1 MDLRGFYQVVEATT
15 AEKLRL
21 IPTIEQLEKYYSFL
35 ARFREGSWL
44 SDQNLQDTCSDRM
57 VAIRGEIQSRRM
69 EAHSERQHGEAIAL
83 GQQTLK
89 TSSQNLCW
97 SNCDSDSW
105 HCTNLALQYWHIQ
118 SWPSIANVIPAN
130 DNAQIRITGTG
141 GNRQH
146 FHAIAETV
154 GNRNAV
160 TNTAVRIPAVKL
172 GHSPKCENNFALRAV
187 HFSVVLLCRTCKT
200 VPNCGELHDLHEL
213 HGCDTG
219 FFICSPA

>member
-15 AEKLRL
+15 AEELRL

-97 SNCDSDSW
+97 
-105 HCTNLALQYWHIQ
+105 TKVAAVAAIVG
-118 SWPSIANVIPAN
+118 VIVTLILGI
-130 DNAQIRITGTG
+130 AQIWLSNTGTSKAG
-141 GNRQH
+141 R
-146 FHAIAETV
+146 ASPMSSPRTITPKSESPVPA
-154 GNRNAV
+154 A
-160 TNTAVRIPAVKL
+160 TASISTP
-172 GHSPKCENNFALRAV
+172 SPKPSAIETPLP
-187 HFSVVLLCRTCKT
+187 TQ
-200 VPNCGELHDLHEL
+200 P
-213 HGCDTG
+213 
-219 FFICSPA
+219 